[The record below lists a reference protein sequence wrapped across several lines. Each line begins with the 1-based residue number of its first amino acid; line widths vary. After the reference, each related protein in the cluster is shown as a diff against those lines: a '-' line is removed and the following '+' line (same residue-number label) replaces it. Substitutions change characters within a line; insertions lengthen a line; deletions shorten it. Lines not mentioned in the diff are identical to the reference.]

1 MLLNTKAEVA
11 NIRATKGPFGI
22 KHVAT
27 GYKTRHGVGGT
38 DVYAVM
44 GREVMLMKQSV
55 TISVPVPEEI
65 LLSLRVE
72 TMEFASQMKTL
83 TALKLCENH
92 KLSIGQ
98 SAALAGMNEADFIK
112 VLGQNKVSI
121 FGSGSEIAEDFR
133 NA

>member
-1 MLLNTKAEVA
+1 MEALRRE
-11 NIRATKGPFGI
+11 
-22 KHVAT
+22 
-27 GYKTRHGVGGT
+27 GVP
-38 DVYAVM
+38 V
-44 GREVMLMKQSV
+44 KQSV

-72 TMEFASQMKTL
+72 TSEFASQMKTL

-112 VLGQNKVSI
+112 ILGQNRISI
-121 FGSGSEIAEDFR
+121 FGSASEIAEDFH